1 MEDRELKISCLREA
15 DENVIFLN
23 YEDGS
28 TAVLPTLRYGREFL
42 LYFFKIIL
50 FLQIYFMGDMYF
62 SNFLASPAVRSMDY
76 GPSLP
81 SDITKLHF
89 PFCWFQYLPNI

>member
-1 MEDRELKISCLREA
+1 
-15 DENVIFLN
+15 
-23 YEDGS
+23 
-28 TAVLPTLRYGREFL
+28 
-42 LYFFKIIL
+42 
-50 FLQIYFMGDMYF
+50 MGDMYF